1 MKIIS
6 KFVPKYDYLI
16 ISDLE
21 LISKFVQSS
30 KKLFVLTGAGLS
42 TESGIPG

>member
-16 ISDLE
+16 NSDLE